1 MKTLFLFLFS
11 VALQAYSQDSTPLNK
26 ISVSVINP
34 LNFAFSNAMELLN
47 PKIISNALQLSI
59 NVEQQNLN
67 VYAQTSFSENDLNG
81 MKLLSLKLA
90 SKTSTDA
97 VVNTEMAA
105 LSDVPTLL
113 FMQPRCLEGSKQHL
127 FYYDLI
133 MNPVQKMIQPGNY
146 NFSINFT
153 ITTQ

>member
-1 MKTLFLFLFS
+1 MKAFFLFIFS
-11 VALQAYSQDSTPLNK
+11 VALQAYAQDSTPLNK

-34 LNFAFSNAMELLN
+34 LSFTFSNAMELLN
-47 PKIISNALQLSI
+47 SKIVSNALQLSI
-59 NVEQQNLN
+59 NVEHQNLN

-97 VVNTEMAA
+97 VVNTETLA
-105 LSDVPTLL
+105 LSDVPALL
-113 FMQPRCLEGSKQHL
+113 FMQPGCSEGSKQHL

-133 MNPVQKMIQPGNY
+133 MNPIEKMIPSGNY

-153 ITTQ
+153 ITAQ